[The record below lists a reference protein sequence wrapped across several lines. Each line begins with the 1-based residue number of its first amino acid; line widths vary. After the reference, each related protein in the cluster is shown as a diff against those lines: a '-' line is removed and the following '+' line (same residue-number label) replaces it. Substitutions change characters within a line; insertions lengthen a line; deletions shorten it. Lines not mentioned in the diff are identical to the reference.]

1 MNMLEKLFTKV
12 NLKKTKVYSLKTMD
26 GNEKST
32 HKGHNSFIKFDEY
45 KDTRINKK
53 VISNNEYI
61 DNESE
66 GISFDLFKV
75 YFNFLASTVLAKKL
89 FERKDKDKN
98 NDFVNL
104 IKSGLRD
111 LKDEI
116 KETSEDEK

>member
-1 MNMLEKLFTKV
+1 
-12 NLKKTKVYSLKTMD
+12 MD
-26 GNEKST
+26 GNDKST

-116 KETSEDEK
+116 KKKSEDEK